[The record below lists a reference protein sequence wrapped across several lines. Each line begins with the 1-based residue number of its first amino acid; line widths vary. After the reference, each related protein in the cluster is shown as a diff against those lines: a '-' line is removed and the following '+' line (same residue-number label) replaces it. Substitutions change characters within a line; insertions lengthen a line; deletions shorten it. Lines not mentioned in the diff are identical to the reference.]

1 MRRTS
6 RRLPLAT
13 PRASSPESSCWP
25 SAVLS
30 VSGGE
35 RITETRELSLK
46 VSLLPPGA
54 KVRLAVIRK
63 GREVEIRVVL
73 AERPAETRVSAH
85 GAEPRV
91 TRALEGV
98 EGQDLTPEIRR
109 QLELPP
115 KTNGVVVGVEPGS
128 PAAEAGLE
136 RGDLIQEVNGEPVA
150 SVGQFEKSVR
160 RKPAEP
166 VTLLVSRGG
175 STLYVVIEPRRCRSS
190 VLTPRSLY
198 DA

>member
-1 MRRTS
+1 M
-6 RRLPLAT
+6 
-13 PRASSPESSCWP
+13 
-25 SAVLS
+25 
-30 VSGGE
+30 
-35 RITETRELSLK
+35 
-46 VSLLPPGA
+46 
-54 KVRLAVIRK
+54 
-63 GREVEIRVVL
+63 EIPVVL

-98 EGQDLTPEIRR
+98 EVQDLTPEIRR

-150 SVGQFEKSVR
+150 SVAQFEKSVR
-160 RKPAEP
+160 GKPAEP
-166 VTLLVSRGG
+166 VTLLVNRGG
-175 STLYVVIEPRRCRSS
+175 STLYVVIEPR
-190 VLTPRSLY
+190 
-198 DA
+198 